1 MPDADIA
8 LHVHDVVK
16 DYGEKR
22 VLDGIHLKVAAGERC
37 ALVGPSGCGKS
48 TFFRL
53 ILGQER
59 PTSGEIKIDGV
70 PVGPPST
77 DRGVVFQRYSLFPHL
92 TALENVVLGKRLST
106 PFFEWLR
113 RKKQF
118 EEEAMAFLSRVG
130 LDHAAEKYPHELSG
144 GMQQRV
150 SVVQSLIMKPKV
162 LLLDEPFGA
171 LDPGMREDIQ
181 LFLLEL
187 WEQQPMTYFLVTH
200 DLEEAVFLGS
210 RLLVLSQYYTDDRGD
225 GPEVK
230 RGAKIVTDL
239 AISADRKAFPTMEKY
254 SQNFNDLLIE
264 IRREGFDPE
273 YRQHVRE
280 FDLKHPHSLHPVAG
294 AGGGASS

>member
-1 MPDADIA
+1 MDAEIS
-8 LHVHDVVK
+8 LHVHNVVK

-59 PTSGEIKIDGV
+59 PTSGEITIDGV

-92 TALENVVLGKRLST
+92 TAVENVMLGKRLSA
-106 PFFEWLR
+106 PYFEWLR
-113 RKKQF
+113 KKKEF
-118 EEEAMAFLSRVG
+118 EDEAMEFLSRVG
-130 LDHAAEKYPHELSG
+130 LDHAARKYPHELSG

-187 WEQQPMTYFLVTH
+187 WEQEPMTFFLVTH
-200 DLEEAVFLGS
+200 DLQEAVFLGS

-230 RGAKIVTDL
+230 RGAKIVADH

-254 SQNFNDLLIE
+254 SQNFNDLLLE

-273 YRQHVRE
+273 YRQHARE
-280 FDLKHPHSLHPVAG
+280 FDLKHPHSFHPVAHTSG
-294 AGGGASS
+294 STVR